1 MSTGLELG
9 PEQIDALREIGNIG
23 AGNAATALSQ
33 MMGQPVQMGI
43 PKVKLLAVEEIAGEV
58 GEGDAIVAAMF
69 LGVQG
74 DAPGHMLFVM
84 SEQAA
89 HNVVGVLMG
98 GMAGGGTGAG
108 FTEMELSALQE
119 VGNIMTGSYLG
130 ALSQITG
137 LRLEPTPPAV
147 GVDMAGALLGA
158 ALAEVAMSCDTAL
171 LLESAFGDD
180 DTPSAG
186 DFLYIPTSEA
196 LTTVLGRLGL
206 GE

>member
-1 MSTGLELG
+1 MSTDIQLG
-9 PEQIDALREIGNIG
+9 AEQMDALREIGNIG
-23 AGNAATALSQ
+23 AGNAATSLSQ
-33 MMGQPVQMGI
+33 MMGSPVQMGI
-43 PKVKLLAVEEIAGEV
+43 PTVKFLPVEDIAAEI
-58 GEGDAIVAAMF
+58 GEGDEVVAAMF
-69 LGVQG
+69 LGVEG

-89 HNVVGVLMG
+89 RNVVDTLVG
-98 GMAGGGTGAG
+98 GPSHDEG
-108 FTEMELSALQE
+108 FTEMEMSALQE

-147 GVDMAGALLGA
+147 GVDLAGALLGA
-158 ALAEVAMSCDTAL
+158 ALAQVAMVSDVAL
-171 LLESAFGDD
+171 MLESTFGDD

-196 LTTVLGRLGL
+196 LATVLDRLGL

>member
-1 MSTGLELG
+1 MTAHLELG
-9 PEQIDALREIGNIG
+9 PAQIDALREIGNIG

-43 PKVKLLAVEEIAGEV
+43 PKVTLLPVEAIAGEV
-58 GEGDAIVAAMF
+58 AGGDAIVAAMF
-69 LGVQG
+69 LGVVG

-84 SEQAA
+84 SEEAA
-89 HNVVGVLMG
+89 RNVVDVLMC
-98 GMAGGGTGAG
+98 GMGGGGAG
-108 FTEMELSALQE
+108 FSEMELSALQE

-158 ALAEVAMSCDTAL
+158 ALAEVAMTCDTAL
-171 LLESAFGDD
+171 LLESAFGDE

-186 DFLYIPTSEA
+186 DFLYIPTSQA
-196 LTTVLGRLGL
+196 LTTVLERLGL